1 MNNLNKVEDFLG
13 KVFGKWT
20 VLEEVAVKNGNR
32 RFICCCECGR
42 KKEVDGYRL
51 RNIQSRS
58 CPNCRNKTH
67 GKTYTKTFKVW
78 RDMLGRCI
86 NLNHKSYQYY
96 GGRGIKVCEAW
107 LKFEK
112 FLEDMGE
119 SPVGLQIDRVDNNGN
134 YEPGNCRWV
143 TPQQNITNRRNSK
156 ARV

>member
-1 MNNLNKVEDFLG
+1 
-13 KVFGKWT
+13 
-20 VLEEVAVKNGNR
+20 
-32 RFICCCECGR
+32 
-42 KKEVDGYRL
+42 
-51 RNIQSRS
+51 
-58 CPNCRNKTH
+58 
-67 GKTYTKTFKVW
+67 
-78 RDMLGRCI
+78 MLGRCI